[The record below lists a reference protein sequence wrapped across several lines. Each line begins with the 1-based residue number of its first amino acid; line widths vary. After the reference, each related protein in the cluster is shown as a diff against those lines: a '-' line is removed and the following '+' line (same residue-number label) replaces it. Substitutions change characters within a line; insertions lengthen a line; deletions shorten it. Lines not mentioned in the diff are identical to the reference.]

1 MQKLRRF
8 GLKNPRSL
16 TLKDPKIYRYLNQ
29 LDSCIVGLKERQW
42 FLYSGYSKH
51 MIENESKFALLTKQN
66 GGYVTFG
73 DNAKGK
79 IIGQENIGKATSS
92 LIENVIVVDDLK
104 YYLLSIVNFVT
115 KVLK

>member
-1 MQKLRRF
+1 
-8 GLKNPRSL
+8 
-16 TLKDPKIYRYLNQ
+16 
-29 LDSCIVGLKERQW
+29 
-42 FLYSGYSKH
+42 

>member
-1 MQKLRRF
+1 
-8 GLKNPRSL
+8 
-16 TLKDPKIYRYLNQ
+16 
-29 LDSCIVGLKERQW
+29 
-42 FLYSGYSKH
+42 

-92 LIENVIVVDDLK
+92 LIKNVIVVDDLK

>member
-1 MQKLRRF
+1 
-8 GLKNPRSL
+8 
-16 TLKDPKIYRYLNQ
+16 
-29 LDSCIVGLKERQW
+29 
-42 FLYSGYSKH
+42 

-79 IIGQENIGKATSS
+79 IIDQENIGKATSS
-92 LIENVIVVDDLK
+92 LIKNVIVVDDLK